1 MDELVGFLFGLT
13 LIFGTPSTFAGWL
26 VIYCAAFFVFIVSF
40 MIITFPMWMW
50 IAKHLK

>member
-26 VIYCAAFFVFIVSF
+26 VIYCMAFFLFLVAFLTIV
-40 MIITFPMWMW
+40 MPIWMW
-50 IAKHLK
+50 ITKHLK